1 MNHPSRLTFVCLF
14 TICFTPFPA
23 HTADEPLLPRPQTHV
38 LDQANVL
45 LPEIAA
51 NLSAEF
57 TKASQENSLNIYLL
71 TIPNLKASSVDR
83 KAALE
88 NVADQYAGAWIQ
100 GTGAL
105 ILFDDQSG
113 LVSVAYSTE
122 AKQLY
127 SEVALDTQ
135 LREPLQ
141 AAQTSG
147 LTREK
152 LDRASRS
159 VLRAMEK
166 LKHETVLKTPGEH
179 PVVKFIGGFLLLLA
193 IVLVVHHSLNR
204 KPAAIPVESKQGRTR
219 KRKKHDKW

>member
-23 HTADEPLLPRPQTHV
+23 DAADEPLLPRPQTHV

-45 LPEIAA
+45 LPEVAA
-51 NLSAEF
+51 NLNAEF

-88 NVADQYAGAWIQ
+88 NVADQYAAAWIQ

-105 ILFDDQSG
+105 ILFDDESG

-135 LREPLQ
+135 LRGPLET
-141 AAQTSG
+141 AQTGG
-147 LTREK
+147 LSREK
-152 LDRASRS
+152 LERASRL
-159 VLRAMEK
+159 VLQIMEK
-166 LKHETVLKTPGEH
+166 IQHETLLKSPGEH
-179 PVVKFIGGFLLLLA
+179 PAIKFIGGFLLLLA
-193 IVLVVHHSLNR
+193 MVLVVHHSLNR
-204 KPAAIPVESKQGRTR
+204 QPPTLVKQGDKRIRRR
-219 KRKKHDKW
+219 KKKHDKW

>member
-14 TICFTPFPA
+14 TFCFTPFPA
-23 HTADEPLLPRPQTHV
+23 HAADEPLLPRPQTHV

-45 LPEIAA
+45 LPEVAA
-51 NLSAEF
+51 NLNAEF
-57 TKASQENSLNIYLL
+57 TKASQENSLNVYLL

-88 NVADQYAGAWIQ
+88 NVADQYAAAWIQ

-105 ILFDDQSG
+105 ILFDDESG

-135 LREPLQ
+135 LRGPLE
-141 AAQTSG
+141 AAEISG

-152 LDRASRS
+152 LERASQS
-159 VLRAMEK
+159 VLQVMEK
-166 LKHETVLKTPGEH
+166 LKRETVLKTPGEH
-179 PVVKFIGGFLLLLA
+179 PAVKFIGGFLLLLA
-193 IVLVVHHSLNR
+193 IALVVHHSLNR
-204 KPAAIPVESKQGRTR
+204 QPPTLDIKQGNKRIR
-219 KRKKHDKW
+219 RRKKHDKW